1 MRMRYLIQH
10 IPAIVLLFCLPAL
23 ASGQISKEEKK
34 FWAEKAKM
42 YKKNPIALKAEFD
55 NYQEQIKDLKK
66 RNKEMQSQIS
76 EGGGSELVDSLRW
89 ALIQM
94 EGEMQSLRKR
104 NEQLLAEYKSQKT
117 VISEGITTGLVY
129 RVQIGAYVFHEMKA
143 APVDGND
150 FVAER
155 ADGFNKYMIGM
166 FRTYEECDDFK
177 RELVTLGIENPWIV
191 PYIDGVRV
199 TIDEANTYLR
209 EQGSTANFMNN

>member
-1 MRMRYLIQH
+1 MRYLFQH
-10 IPAIVLLFCLPAL
+10 IPAIVLLLCLPAL
-23 ASGQISKEEKK
+23 ATAQITKEEKK

-66 RNKEMQSQIS
+66 RNKEMQTEMSD
-76 EGGGSELVDSLRW
+76 GGGSELVDSLRW

-104 NEQLLAEYKSQKT
+104 NEQLLSNVKVQNN

-129 RVQIGAYVFHEMKA
+129 RVQIGAYVFHEMKSS
-143 APVDGND
+143 PTDGND

-166 FRTYEECDDFK
+166 FRTYTECDEFK
-177 RELVTLGIENPWIV
+177 QELVTLGIENPWIV
-191 PYIDGVRV
+191 PYVDGVRV
-199 TIDEANTYLR
+199 TIDEANSYLQD
-209 EQGSTANFMNN
+209 QGSTATFMNN